1 MPRFVVVTYDR
12 TRRFAHVQ
20 YLDGSIETLADVAQF
35 RQEIESQLAPIPKPV
50 DIIVGLGKLT
60 VKPAVAAAYDEV
72 RQQLATQTA
81 RRAYRYGGSTL
92 VRTKVLTS
100 STLHGQQPNLFETF
114 DDAVRALEMD
124 RAHDGT

>member
-1 MPRFVVVTYDR
+1 MVVSYER

-20 YLDGSIETLADVAQF
+20 YQDGAIETLADVAQF

-50 DIIVGLGKLT
+50 DIVVGLGRLT

-72 RQQLATQTA
+72 RQQLTAQTA

-100 STLHGQQPNLFETF
+100 STLHGQTPNLFETF
-114 DDAVRALEMD
+114 EDAVRALETD
-124 RAHDGT
+124 RARDGT